1 MNLKKAASEK
11 QNIEIFKVKLEQKII
26 NTQKAIENKKELS
39 FSHCGHLGDVI
50 CSLSIVKE
58 ISKTHKCNYYIQ
70 VEKPLAPNARHYK
83 RFGDYVFLTD
93 ANVDMLLPLFMNQPY
108 IHKVDKYRNQ
118 EIDIDLNLIREMP
131 TNFNLDCIRC
141 YSQLTGVHLD
151 LSIPYLFAEP
161 HKIIKNKVV
170 IIRSLE
176 RKNPLINYKF
186 LKKYDN
192 LIFIGLER
200 EYDDLKKEVPNL
212 EYYDCKDFLELAQI
226 IKSSKFFLGNL
237 SFGNSVAEALK
248 VTRLIECGP
257 DLAQSATPY
266 SSGKN
271 AYNFYF
277 QEHFEKWFRHL
288 YYL

>member
-108 IHKVDKYRNQ
+108 IHKVDK
-118 EIDIDLNLIREMP
+118 
-131 TNFNLDCIRC
+131 
-141 YSQLTGVHLD
+141 
-151 LSIPYLFAEP
+151 
-161 HKIIKNKVV
+161 
-170 IIRSLE
+170 
-176 RKNPLINYKF
+176 
-186 LKKYDN
+186 
-192 LIFIGLER
+192 
-200 EYDDLKKEVPNL
+200 
-212 EYYDCKDFLELAQI
+212 
-226 IKSSKFFLGNL
+226 
-237 SFGNSVAEALK
+237 
-248 VTRLIECGP
+248 
-257 DLAQSATPY
+257 
-266 SSGKN
+266 
-271 AYNFYF
+271 
-277 QEHFEKWFRHL
+277 
-288 YYL
+288 